1 LRLHY
6 PPRVRLATG
15 EVVGVEALVRWQH
28 PERGLLSPSQFL
40 PVAEESGL
48 IASLGTWVIEESC
61 RQAAHWEDTRA
72 GGVAPLAVA
81 VNLTARE
88 CANPDLLTTVRD
100 AVDRWGIDPSGLR
113 LEITEAAVL
122 SDYEA
127 NLAVLHELRALGL
140 SLAIDDFGA
149 GPSSLAALQQLP
161 VDLVTVDRS
170 LVWDLERHGGGAA
183 MLGGIVGLAH
193 ALGLT
198 ILAEGVEAIGQVD
211 RLRALGCDAGQ
222 GFFFARPG
230 EAAALRGILGARS

>member
-1 LRLHY
+1 
-6 PPRVRLATG
+6 VRLSTG

-48 IASLGTWVIEESC
+48 IAPLGSWVIEESC
-61 RQAAHWEDTRA
+61 RQAARWEDAR
-72 GGVAPLAVA
+72 GGTAAPLAVS
-81 VNLTARE
+81 VNITARE
-88 CANPDLLTTVRD
+88 CANPDLLSTVRA
-100 AVDRWGIDPSGLR
+100 AVDRSGIDPSGLR
-113 LEITEAAVL
+113 LEITESAVL

-127 NLAVLHELRALGL
+127 NLAVLQELRALGL
-140 SLAIDDFGA
+140 SLAIDDFGS

-161 VDLVTVDRS
+161 VDVVTVDRS
-170 LVWDLERHGGGAA
+170 LVDGLDRDREGAA

-198 ILAEGVEAIGQVD
+198 IVAEGVEAIGQVD

-230 EAAALRGILGARS
+230 EAEALVGLIGMRS